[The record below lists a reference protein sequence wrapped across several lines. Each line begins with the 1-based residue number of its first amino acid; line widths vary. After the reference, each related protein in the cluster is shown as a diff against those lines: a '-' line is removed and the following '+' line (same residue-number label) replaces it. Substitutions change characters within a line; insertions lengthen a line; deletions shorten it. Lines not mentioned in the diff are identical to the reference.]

1 MTKFFLIFYFMFVF
15 VAMPVLAD
23 GSGDVVAP
31 AESAPVVDAPA
42 VSADPIP
49 SDLNVVVG
57 FIPVLMAAWK
67 NGQWLL
73 VGAVLSLILT
83 FAFRKFLMPS
93 LKLGSGVLPLVSA
106 GLGVVAGVGAAIV
119 GGAELMPAVLAVFSG
134 PLAST
139 LWDSAVKYFFRKGA

>member
-1 MTKFFLIFYFMFVF
+1 MTRFFLLFYFLFAF

-23 GSGDVVAP
+23 GGSEPPP
-31 AESAPVVDAPA
+31 ASEASSVA
-42 VSADPIP
+42 VSDGAAIDPIP

-57 FIPVLMAAWK
+57 FIPVLIAAWK
-67 NGQWLL
+67 NGQWVL
-73 VGAVLSLILT
+73 VGAILSLILT

-106 GLGVVAGVGAAIV
+106 VLGVVAGVGAAIV

-139 LWDSAVKYFFRKGA
+139 LWDAAVKYFFKKGA